1 MSSSLIV
8 IFQCFRIRVGI
19 YKYSSMYYTM
29 GSGMT
34 LNASYLA
41 PNFDPHAR
49 PNCCHLLVAVVHYIQ
64 VCSELVIHINFTVTA
79 IIAAVHASAVDTEM
93 YLHANFSISG
103 V

>member
-1 MSSSLIV
+1 
-8 IFQCFRIRVGI
+8 
-19 YKYSSMYYTM
+19 MYYSM

-49 PNCCHLLVAVVHYIQ
+49 PNCCNLLVTVVQYIQ
-64 VCSELVIHINFTVTA
+64 VGSELVIHINFTGTA

-93 YLHANFSISG
+93 YLHAHFSISG